1 MTAHII
7 TNITAILP
15 DSVIEDARVVIE
27 DGIIT
32 EIEPRNGRDQG
43 TVDGR
48 GALCIPGIVDT
59 HSDGFEME
67 HRPRPGA
74 DLPLEFTVRSF
85 EAKVRAAGV
94 TTLFH
99 GIGFENDGNRTVD
112 LANRLVDV
120 IHSYSDESTL
130 VDNRVLYRLDAR
142 DADGFQG
149 LVDRIDG
156 DRKRDVRP
164 LVSFED
170 HTPGVGQ
177 YRDRTYFENWI
188 MRHRNM
194 DRETARAHVDEVIA
208 ERDAVLHNR
217 EAAIPWLIE
226 QSIAETIR
234 LMAHDPATPE
244 DVEEA
249 ITWHAS
255 IAEFPTTVEAA
266 RLAKNAGMRTVCGAP
281 NVVRGGSHTGNVSA
295 AELISLGL
303 CDGLSSDYLPFAMLG
318 AVGILVRDQ
327 VCSIVDAV
335 KLITSG
341 PADTVGLHDRG
352 RLVVGAR
359 GDITLC
365 HLDGAN
371 PRVIGSFRTGQGAN
385 RGLALQD
392 A

>member
-1 MTAHII
+1 MTTHVI
-7 TNITAILP
+7 TNINAVLP
-15 DSVIEDARVVIE
+15 DIVVEDARLVIE
-27 DGIIT
+27 DGVIT
-32 EIEPRNGRDQG
+32 EVGPRDGRDHG
-43 TVDGR
+43 NVDGQ
-48 GALCIPGIVDT
+48 GAFCLPGVVDT

-67 HRPRPGA
+67 PRPRPGA
-74 DLPLEFTVRSF
+74 DLPLDFCIRSF
-85 EAKVRAAGV
+85 EAKIRSAGL
-94 TTLFH
+94 TTIFH
-99 GIGFENDGNRTVD
+99 GIGFENDGNRSVD
-112 LANRLVDV
+112 LANRLVNI

-142 DADGFQG
+142 DADGFEA
-149 LVDRIDG
+149 LLARIDN
-156 DRKRDVRP
+156 DRLRDPQP

-194 DRETARAHVDEVIA
+194 DRETARAHVDEVIR
-208 ERDAVLHNR
+208 ERDAVIHNR
-217 EAAIPWLIE
+217 EAAIPWLTE
-226 QSIAETIR
+226 QAIAGTIR

-249 ITWHAS
+249 ISWHAS

-266 RLAKNAGMRTVCGAP
+266 RLAREAGMRTVCGAP
-281 NVVRGGSHTGNVSA
+281 NVLRGGSHTGNVSA

-318 AVGILVRDQ
+318 AVGILVRDK

-335 KLITSG
+335 RLVTSG
-341 PADTVGLHDRG
+341 PAETVGLHDRG
-352 RLVVGAR
+352 RLVLGAR
-359 GDITLC
+359 GDVTLC

-371 PRVIGSFRTGQGAN
+371 PRVIGTFRTGHGAS
-385 RGLALQD
+385 RSLAFQD

>member
-1 MTAHII
+1 MTTNII
-7 TNITAILP
+7 TNINAVLP

-27 DGIIT
+27 DGVIT
-32 EIEPRNGRDQG
+32 EVGPRNGQAQG
-43 TVDGR
+43 NVDGL
-48 GALCIPGIVDT
+48 GAFCIPGVVDT
-59 HSDGFEME
+59 HSDGFEAE
-67 HRPRPGA
+67 PKPRPGA
-74 DLPLEFTVRSF
+74 ELPLEFCIRSF
-85 EAKVRAAGV
+85 EAKVRAAGI
-94 TTLFH
+94 TTIFH
-99 GIGFENDGNRTVD
+99 GIGFENDGNRSVE
-112 LANRLVDV
+112 LANRLVNI
-120 IHSYSDESTL
+120 IHSYSDDSTL
-130 VDNRVLYRLDAR
+130 LDNRVLYRLDAR

-149 LVDRIDG
+149 LLDRIDG
-156 DRKRDVRP
+156 DRVRDHRP

-194 DRETARAHVDEVIA
+194 DRETARAHVDEVIK

-217 EAAIPWLIE
+217 AAAIPWLTE
-226 QSIAETIR
+226 QAIAGTIR

-249 ITWHAS
+249 ISWHAS
-255 IAEFPTTVEAA
+255 IAEFPTTIEAA
-266 RLAKNAGMRTVCGAP
+266 ELARNAGMRTVCGAP
-281 NVVRGGSHTGNVSA
+281 NVLRGGSHTGNVSA

-318 AVGILVRDQ
+318 AVGTLVRDN

-335 KLITSG
+335 RLVTSG
-341 PADTVGLHDRG
+341 PAETVGLQDRG

-359 GDITLC
+359 GDVTLC
-365 HLDGAN
+365 HLDGSN
-371 PRVIGSFRTGQGAN
+371 PRVLGSFRTGQGSQ
-385 RGLALQD
+385 RSLAYQD

>member
-1 MTAHII
+1 
-7 TNITAILP
+7 
-15 DSVIEDARVVIE
+15 
-27 DGIIT
+27 
-32 EIEPRNGRDQG
+32 
-43 TVDGR
+43 
-48 GALCIPGIVDT
+48 
-59 HSDGFEME
+59 
-67 HRPRPGA
+67 
-74 DLPLEFTVRSF
+74 LPLGFSLRSF
-85 EAKVRAAGV
+85 ESKVRAAGI

-112 LANRLVDV
+112 GANAFVDL
-120 IHSYSDESTL
+120 IYGYSNESAL
-130 VDNRVLYRLDAR
+130 IDNRVLYRLDAR
-142 DADGFQG
+142 DAAGFDA
-149 LVDRIDG
+149 LVARIDA
-156 DRKRDVRP
+156 DRLIEPNP

-188 MRHRNM
+188 MRNRNM

-217 EAAIPWLIE
+217 AAAIPWLIE
-226 QSIAETIR
+226 QSIAQTIR

-266 RLAKNAGMRTVCGAP
+266 RLAKDAGMRTVCGAP

>member
-1 MTAHII
+1 MTRHVI
-7 TNITAILP
+7 TNINAVLP
-15 DSVIEDARVVIE
+15 DIVVEDARLVIE
-27 DGIIT
+27 DGLIT
-32 EIEPRNGRDQG
+32 EVGPRDGRDHG
-43 TVDGR
+43 NVDGQ
-48 GALCIPGIVDT
+48 GAFCLPGVVDT

-67 HRPRPGA
+67 PRPRPGA
-74 DLPLEFTVRSF
+74 DLPLDFCIRSF
-85 EAKVRAAGV
+85 EAKIRSAGL
-94 TTLFH
+94 TTIFH
-99 GIGFENDGNRTVD
+99 GIGFENDGNRSVD
-112 LANRLVDV
+112 LANRLVNI

-142 DADGFQG
+142 DADGFEA
-149 LVDRIDG
+149 LLARINNDRL
-156 DRKRDVRP
+156 RDPQP

-194 DRETARAHVDEVIA
+194 DRETAQAHVDEVIR

-217 EAAIPWLIE
+217 EAAIPWLKE
-226 QSIAETIR
+226 QAIAGTIR

-249 ITWHAS
+249 ISWHAS

-266 RLAKNAGMRTVCGAP
+266 RLAREAGMRTVCGAP
-281 NVVRGGSHTGNVSA
+281 NVLRGGSHTGNVSA

-318 AVGILVRDQ
+318 AVGILVRDK
-327 VCSIVDAV
+327 VCSMVDAV
-335 KLITSG
+335 RLVTSG
-341 PADTVGLHDRG
+341 PAETVGLHDRG
-352 RLVVGAR
+352 RLVLGAR

-371 PRVIGSFRTGQGAN
+371 PRVIGTFRTGHGTS
-385 RGLALQD
+385 RSLAFQD

>member
-1 MTAHII
+1 MTVHTI

-15 DSVIEDARVVIE
+15 DRAIEDARVVIE

-32 EIEPRNGRDQG
+32 EIDSRDGRSHG

-156 DRKRDVRP
+156 DRKHDVRP

-226 QSIAETIR
+226 QSIAQTIR

-365 HLDGAN
+365 HLDGVN